1 MYKHKNEIM
10 AHQIGALRILRP
22 TLSVSSFKFLLSYN
36 SSHNF
41 YGLTHASNFFSTV
54 WFVLSSIVD
63 S

>member
-22 TLSVSSFKFLLSYN
+22 ALSVSSFKFLLSYN

-41 YGLTHASNFFSTV
+41 TG
-54 WFVLSSIVD
+54 
-63 S
+63 